1 MCNGHESAQKNALI
15 TGGAGFIGSKLV
27 LRLLSM
33 NYNITVIDNLSPQVH
48 TANPDDSYTY
58 SLIKDKVKIIKA
70 DITNKDVLS
79 QAILGQ
85 NIIVH
90 LAAETGT
97 GQSMYEIAKYTNSNV
112 MGTAILLD
120 LLVNT
125 KHCVHTF
132 IVASS
137 RAIYG
142 EGKYD
147 CANCGVVYPI
157 SRIVDDMDNGQYNPR
172 CPKCLKADI
181 LYLPTDEKSEQNP
194 ESIYAINKLTQEQ
207 MVLTVGRMLGISTVA
222 LRYQN
227 VYGPGQSL
235 SNPYTGIL
243 SIFSNLLRRSEPVNI
258 FEDGHESRD
267 FVFIDDVID
276 ATVLAIESP
285 LTLCNAFNVG
295 SGVPT
300 SVLTVAKELKHCYLS
315 GSQINVT
322 GRYRL
327 GDIRHNVADLRLIT
341 EAIGF
346 HPKIDFIT
354 GLCDFVDWV
363 KTEEP
368 IESGGYSKS
377 IEELASRGLYK

>member
-1 MCNGHESAQKNALI
+1 MCNGHERARKNVLI

-33 NYNITVIDNLSPQVH
+33 NCNITVIDNLSPQVH
-48 TANPDDSYTY
+48 TANPDNSYTY
-58 SLIKDKVKIIKA
+58 TLIKDKVRIIKA

-79 QAILGQ
+79 QAIIGQ

-97 GQSMYEIAKYTNSNV
+97 GQSMYEIEKYTNSNV

-120 LLVNT
+120 VLVNT
-125 KHCVHTF
+125 NHCVHTF

-147 CANCGVVYPI
+147 CANCGVVYPV
-157 SRIVDDMDNGQYNPR
+157 SRTVDDMDNGQFNPR
-172 CPKCLKADI
+172 CPKCLNSNI
-181 LYLPTDEKSEQNP
+181 LCLPTDENSEQNP
-194 ESIYAINKLTQEQ
+194 ESIYAINKQTQEQ

-243 SIFSNLLRRSEPVNI
+243 SIFSSLLRRNEPVNI
-258 FEDGHESRD
+258 FEDGQESRD

-285 LTLCNAFNVG
+285 LTLGNAFNVG
-295 SGVPT
+295 SGAPT
-300 SVLTVAKELKHCYLS
+300 SVLTVANELKRCYLS
-315 GSQINVT
+315 RSPINVT

-341 EAIGF
+341 DTIGF
-346 HPKIDFIT
+346 HPKIDFTT
-354 GLCDFVDWV
+354 GLSYFSAWV
-363 KTEEP
+363 KTEAQT
-368 IESGGYSKS
+368 ESGGYSKS

>member
-1 MCNGHESAQKNALI
+1 
-15 TGGAGFIGSKLV
+15 
-27 LRLLSM
+27 M

-48 TANPDDSYTY
+48 TANPADSYTY
-58 SLIKDKVKIIKA
+58 TSIKDKVRIIKA
-70 DITNKDVLS
+70 DITKNDVLS
-79 QAILGQ
+79 QAIIGQ

-125 KHCVHTF
+125 KHCVDTF

-142 EGKYD
+142 EGKYN
-147 CANCGVVYPI
+147 CTNCGVVYPV
-157 SRIVDDMDNGQYNPR
+157 SRTNEDMQMGQFNPR
-172 CPKCLKADI
+172 CPLCLKADI
-181 LYLPTDEKSEQNP
+181 LYVPTDENGGQNP
-194 ESIYAINKLTQEQ
+194 ESIYAINKQTQEQ

-243 SIFSNLLRRSEPVNI
+243 SIFSNLLRRNEPVNI

-276 ATVLAIESP
+276 ATVLATESS

-300 SVLTVAKELKHCYLS
+300 SVLTVANELKRCYLS
-315 GSQINVT
+315 ESDINIT

-341 EAIGF
+341 DTIGF
-346 HPKIDFIT
+346 HPKTDFIT
-354 GLCDFVDWV
+354 GLCDFADWV

-368 IESGGYSKS
+368 AESGGYSKS